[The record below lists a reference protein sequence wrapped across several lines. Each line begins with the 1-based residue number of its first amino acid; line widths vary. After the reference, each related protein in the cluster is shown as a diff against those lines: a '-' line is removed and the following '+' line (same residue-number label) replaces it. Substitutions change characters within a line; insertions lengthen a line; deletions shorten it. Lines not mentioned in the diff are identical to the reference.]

1 MIRRRLATCALGG
14 VLVAGCS
21 QTAALAPVS
30 GNHLT
35 IVRFAAI
42 DKLLERGIDILTAP
56 ICTEAAKTVNCTG
69 ATVTGEVITVVSTSK
84 DPGNMTLTIGT
95 RAPLYQGPVLSVID
109 SAARPTS

>member
-1 MIRRRLATCALGG
+1 MIRRLIGLGLGAAL
-14 VLVAGCS
+14 LAGCS

-42 DKLLERGIDILTAP
+42 DKLLERGIDVLTAP
-56 ICTEAAKTVNCTG
+56 VCTETAKTVSCTG
-69 ATVTGEVITVVSTSK
+69 ATLEGEVITVLSTAK
-84 DPGNMTLTIGT
+84 DPDDMTVTIGSH
-95 RAPLYQGPVLSVID
+95 ALYQGPVQSVID